1 MIEGLPAGLPDTTG
15 VRGPRRWWLE
25 NFRWFGR
32 SVIRCGYRIHA
43 HGAGNVPKHG
53 PVLFVSN
60 HIGVIDGPLLAI
72 FAPRPV
78 HALTKASL
86 FHGFG
91 GRFLTAVG
99 QVPID
104 RTGGDPAA
112 IKACVQALRA
122 GRAVGI
128 YPEGT
133 RGAGEYD
140 EYHHGAAYLAMV
152 TGAPIVPVTMFGS
165 RDPGGT
171 PQLAAALPGR
181 DRHGLRSP
189 VAHGTGAVAASAG
202 TRTPGLGVAQGASAG
217 RARLR
222 PGADRPR
229 PSGSA
234 APARPLSHA
243 RRWRRRSTNP
253 GPRPR
258 SIMTDSYEQPTDL
271 DASSMGFGE
280 DDEHVGPTPVLAVVG
295 RPNVGKSSL
304 VNRIIGRREAV
315 VEDVPGVTRD
325 RVSYDADWNGRSF
338 TIVDTGGWS
347 SDAKGMALRIAEQA
361 ELAISLAD
369 AVLFV
374 VDATVGITDEDE
386 AVVRILRKAKKP
398 VVLAANKVDDLR
410 TETEA
415 ATLWNL
421 GLGEPMPVSALHGRG
436 SGDLLDAVLAALP
449 ELPEMPEG
457 TPLGGPRRIA
467 LVGRPNVGK
476 SSLLNKLAGETRVV
490 VDNVAGTTVDPV
502 DELIELGGRTWKF
515 IDTAGIRKRVKEASG
530 HEYYASLRT
539 TTAIDRAE
547 VAILVLDAEQSIAE
561 QDVRILQ
568 TVREAG
574 RALVI
579 VFNKWDLVDDER
591 RYYLEKEIER
601 ELVQVQWA
609 PRINLT
615 ARTGWHID
623 RLVPAIDR
631 ALEGW
636 ETRVGTGALNTFLGK
651 LVAEHP
657 HPVRGGKQPKVLFAT
672 QPTTAPPTFILFTSG
687 KLDAAYERFIER
699 RLREEFGFVGTPIVL
714 QQRVREKRKRTR

>member
-1 MIEGLPAGLPDTTG
+1 MSDITEQPDD
-15 VRGPRRWWLE
+15 
-25 NFRWFGR
+25 FDFG
-32 SVIRCGYRIHA
+32 
-43 HGAGNVPKHG
+43 
-53 PVLFVSN
+53 
-60 HIGVIDGPLLAI
+60 
-72 FAPRPV
+72 
-78 HALTKASL
+78 
-86 FHGFG
+86 GFG
-91 GRFLTAVG
+91 
-99 QVPID
+99 D
-104 RTGGDPAA
+104 D
-112 IKACVQALRA
+112 
-122 GRAVGI
+122 
-128 YPEGT
+128 
-133 RGAGEYD
+133 GE
-140 EYHHGAAYLAMV
+140 
-152 TGAPIVPVTMFGS
+152 FS
-165 RDPGGT
+165 
-171 PQLAAALPGR
+171 
-181 DRHGLRSP
+181 
-189 VAHGTGAVAASAG
+189 
-202 TRTPGLGVAQGASAG
+202 
-217 RARLR
+217 
-222 PGADRPR
+222 
-229 PSGSA
+229 
-234 APARPLSHA
+234 
-243 RRWRRRSTNP
+243 
-253 GPRPR
+253 
-258 SIMTDSYEQPTDL
+258 
-271 DASSMGFGE
+271 
-280 DDEHVGPTPVLAVVG
+280 GPTPVLAVVG

-325 RVSYDADWNGRSF
+325 RVSYDADWNGRAF

-374 VDATVGITDEDE
+374 VDGKVGITDEDE
-386 AVVRILRKAKKP
+386 AVVRVLRKAKKP
-398 VVLAANKVDDLR
+398 VVLAANKVDDQR
-410 TETEA
+410 TEAEA

-421 GLGEPMPVSALHGRG
+421 GLGEPHPVSALHGRG

-449 ELPEMPEG
+449 ELPPMPEG
-457 TPLGGPRRIA
+457 RELGGPRRIA

-476 SSLLNKLAGETRVV
+476 SSLLNQLAGQTRVV

-502 DELIELGGRTWKF
+502 DELIDLGGRTWKF

-547 VAILVLDAEQSIAE
+547 VAVLVLDAEQNIAE

-579 VFNKWDLVDDER
+579 VFNKWDLVDEER

-609 PRINLT
+609 PRLNLT

-623 RLVPAIDR
+623 RLVPALDK

-714 QQRVREKRKRTR
+714 QQRVREKRKRT